1 MRKLNWLVVVAMAFG
16 MLMSSGVGAVVIS
29 TETMLASDM
38 NSNFLAAT
46 RTGTVNGSLF
56 DISTQTGPELRNDV
70 FFRRSII
77 SSGTADNFSGLVISL
92 FVDERRFFGDV
103 DKDPWFGISDGTNFL
118 GYTNNDVTNTVSGFL
133 FTADLGNTLSNSLT
147 ANFREVNNFQD
158 LEQFQLDFAFS
169 DANTTVTVTDIGGAR
184 GSYTRELA
192 PNLLSLSSD
201 LEFVVAGNE
210 IHETYS
216 FRSLGFEA
224 SVVSEVPEP
233 TTLGLFAAGLAG
245 LGFSARRRKQAH

>member
-1 MRKLNWLVVVAMAFG
+1 MKSLFRALVAMCAV
-16 MLMSSGVGAVVIS
+16 STASGVSATVIS
-29 TETMLASDM
+29 TETLLPSDM

-70 FFRRSII
+70 FFRRPII
-77 SSGTADNFSGLVISL
+77 SSGTADNSSGLVVSL

-118 GYTNNDVTNTVSGFL
+118 GYTNNDITNTVSGFL
-133 FTADLGNTLSNSLT
+133 FTADLGNSLSDSLT

-192 PNLLSLSSD
+192 PNLLSVSSD

-210 IHETYS
+210 NHETYS

-224 SVVSEVPEP
+224 SVASSVPEP
-233 TTLGLFAAGLAG
+233 TTTALLALGLFGVGAA
-245 LGFSARRRKQAH
+245 ARRRKVN